1 MPEQALVDLVSDTA
15 TRPTAE
21 MLAAMARAPLGDE
34 QKGEDPTVNAL
45 QERAARLLGQE
56 SALFLPSATMANQIA
71 LALHCEAGDE
81 VLCHRSAH
89 VYNHETGATAIFARA
104 QIQAL
109 DGPHGLFTGS
119 DIEKRVRADDPHLPR
134 SRVVVVENTSNGG
147 GGTVWPDAYF
157 DSVVESCAAH
167 DLRLHIDGARLM
179 NASIA
184 RDVPPSHWGAR
195 AHTVQM
201 CFSKALGCPFGAV
214 LALPK
219 SQWMAARRKKQAM
232 GGALRQAGV
241 IAGAMLHALDHH
253 VERIRDD
260 HVRAQK
266 LAHGLAAL
274 DGLAVENC
282 ETNLVFFEVERE
294 DLDAAAFCKGLLPH
308 GVRMGTSIDGRVRAC
323 LHLDVDDEGLERAID
338 AAREVL
344 AARAPVS

>member
-1 MPEQALVDLVSDTA
+1 MTAPQLVDLVSDTA
-15 TRPTAE
+15 TRPTPG
-21 MLAAMARAPLGDE
+21 MLEAMARAPLGDE

-45 QERAARLLGQE
+45 QDRAARLLGQE

-81 VLCHRSAH
+81 VVCHRSAH
-89 VYNHETGATAIFARA
+89 IYNHETGATAILARA
-104 QIQAL
+104 QVQPL

-119 DIEKRVRADDPHLPR
+119 DIKKVLRVDDPHLPR
-134 SRVVVVENTSNGG
+134 TRAVVVENTSNGG

-157 DSVVESCAAH
+157 DSVVDTCREH
-167 DLRLHIDGARLM
+167 ELRLHIDGARLM

-214 LALPK
+214 LALPRA
-219 SQWMAARRKKQAM
+219 QWKAARRKKQAL

-241 IAGAMLHALDHH
+241 IAGAMLFALDHH

-266 LAHGLAAL
+266 LASGLAEL
-274 DGLAVENC
+274 DGLVVEPC
-282 ETNLVFFEVERE
+282 ETNLVFFRVERE
-294 DLDAAAFCKGLLPH
+294 GFTPATFCTGLLEH
-308 GVRMGTSIDGRVRAC
+308 GVRMGTTIDGRVRAC
-323 LHLDVDDEGLERAID
+323 LHLDVDDEGLDRSL
-338 AAREVL
+338 AAAAAVL
-344 AARAPVS
+344 AHGPRS

>member
-1 MPEQALVDLVSDTA
+1 MPEQALVDLISDTA
-15 TRPTAE
+15 TRPTPG
-21 MLAAMARAPLGDE
+21 MLKAMAEAPLGDE
-34 QKGEDPTVNAL
+34 QKGEDPTVNTL

-56 SALFLPSATMANQIA
+56 SALFLPTATMANQIA

-89 VYNHETGATAIFARA
+89 IFNHETGATAIFARA
-104 QIQAL
+104 QTQPL
-109 DGPHGLFTGS
+109 DGEHGLFTGS
-119 DIEKRVRADDPHLPR
+119 DIEKKVRIDDPHLPR
-134 SRVVVVENTSNGG
+134 TRAVIVENTSNGG

-157 DSVVESCAAH
+157 DSVVETCAAH

-184 RDVPPSHWGAR
+184 RDVPPSHWGSR

-214 LALPK
+214 LALPQ
-219 SQWMAARRKKQAM
+219 SQWKAARRKKQAM

-241 IAGAMLHALDHH
+241 IAGAMLYALDAH

-266 LAHGLAAL
+266 LAHALAEL
-274 DGLAVENC
+274 DGLQVEDC
-282 ETNLVFFEVERE
+282 ETNLVFFRIDRE
-294 DLDAAAFCKGLLPH
+294 GLDPSSFCKALLEH
-308 GVRMGTSIDGRVRAC
+308 GVRMGTTIDGRVRAC
-323 LHLDVDDEGLERAID
+323 LHLDVDDAGLDRAI
-338 AAREVL
+338 AAAKAVM
-344 AARAPVS
+344 AS